1 MTDYTTV
8 QQVRSAFGSTVAGA
22 GDDEIART
30 ISAVS
35 RWLDRFCNLPEGFV
49 AAESPT
55 ARLFAGDGT
64 SIQRIAP
71 CILVSLVETRA
82 ETTTLWEAWAS
93 ADWIAFRGDARQP
106 DFNHL
111 PYTGLLVALTG
122 ARTTFPAGTT
132 PTVRITARWGYA
144 DTAPDDI
151 AQACII
157 QVARLFKRG
166 EGAFADA
173 LSNTVSDGTLS
184 YRRLD
189 PEVEAILK
197 GGRYVRPA

>member
-8 QQVRSAFGSTVAGA
+8 PQVRAAFGSTVTGA

-35 RWLDRFCNLPEGFV
+35 RWLDRFCNQPDGFV
-49 AAESPT
+49 AAASAT
-55 ARLFAGDGT
+55 ARLYAGDGT
-64 SIQRIAP
+64 VVQRIDP
-71 CILVSLVETRA
+71 CIAVTLIETRA
-82 ETTTLWEAWAS
+82 ETRTTWESWAG

-111 PYTGLLVALTG
+111 PYTGVQVAMIG
-122 ARTTFPAGTT
+122 ARTCFPAGTP

-144 DTAPDDI
+144 DTPPDDI

-173 LSNTVSDGTLS
+173 LSNNISDGALS